1 MAEKIKIINAIQ
13 ERELI
18 KQNKGLIQ
26 RIIASS
32 FIANR

>member
-18 KQNKGLIQ
+18 KQNKGLLKKLIDL
-26 RIIASS
+26 S
-32 FIANR
+32 